1 MSTIYGKGIYI
12 TGEPPAPTACL
23 TFSSPNRFTLK
34 VNDNTKHWDGTLE
47 YSTNA
52 STWSTWDGTTKLSS
66 ARKGSSNVLYLRGI
80 GNTVITGDTPD
91 YAK

>member
-12 TGEPPAPTACL
+12 MGEPPAPTACL

-80 GNTVITGDTPD
+80 GNTVITGNSP
-91 YAK
+91 YYNE